1 MTVMTED
8 VIKILLAVAVGGVI
22 GLEREFRDK
31 AAGFRTL
38 IFICLGAALFTILSL
53 RLAGSGEP
61 ARIAANIVSG
71 VGFLGAGVILR
82 ESGRVT
88 GLTTAATIWLTAALG
103 MGIGGGEFGLTLAA
117 TGVVILVLWAFPW
130 LEQAIN
136 TLREERHYEI
146 VTDRSA
152 DMREKLAV
160 QMKSIGL
167 RVSIY
172 KQFKQGDR
180 LVTHWTVRGSA
191 RQHERLIQLLMA
203 EKSILEF
210 HY

>member
-1 MTVMTED
+1 MED

-71 VGFLGAGVILR
+71 VGFIGAGVILR

-103 MGIGGGEFGLTLAA
+103 MGIGGGEFGLSLAA
-117 TGVVILVLWAFPW
+117 TGVVMLVLWAFPW
-130 LEQAIN
+130 LEQAVN

-146 VTDRSA
+146 VTSLSSA
-152 DMREKLAV
+152 LQKDLAS
-160 QMKSIGL
+160 QMKSFGL
-167 RVSIY
+167 RASIF

-180 LVTHWTVRGSA
+180 LVTNWTVRGSA
-191 RQHERLIQLLMA
+191 RQHEQLIQLLLA
-203 EKSILEF
+203 NESILEF